1 MISLLE
7 VAERAQKGP
16 KMDEKEW
23 NMGMF
28 QTMTQLS
35 DTYALSPARDALF
48 YHVDNAFADQLFSAA
63 LDYLSTQGVYCVSTH
78 RVITF
83 TEDEIRQAC
92 REAPSTFAVGT
103 DRDSRTLRQR
113 AIEDTQLTNI
123 VAGGHSAWNEALIPL
138 EHLVKELVAIPRVDY
153 LETFNYHSIFGREV
167 HGTPLIVYAARKAI
181 ERARLGVRLA
191 GRSGLALCYYPI
203 HTIAPAFL
211 AAKDEERGLRS
222 SDGLLLS
229 VLPDLKVETSLLA
242 AAMYYQE
249 YGCFGMNGG
258 VGGTVGGFAGGFEGA
273 MIEGVVRN
281 IVAWIVY
288 RDVVQYGSGV
298 SMIRHR
304 PWASP
309 TFGEPWRGGS
319 DEQSLAWCSFAVQ
332 KALRRHKNTIEIFP
346 GGSGGQVVDQASPE
360 NLLATAVTCIK
371 GTVLGG
377 NLYFLWTPPP
387 TTIRWGIEVSDAAIN
402 AKIKVSDLE
411 ALLGQ
416 IQQEKLQSFDSSQ
429 DRRML
434 LYSDPQAFF
443 ASHTACYDYTQ
454 QAPTP
459 RFQESRRDAIA
470 YLENLGLQF

>member
-7 VAERAQKGP
+7 VAERAQKGQ
-16 KMDEKEW
+16 KMDEKDW
-23 NMGMF
+23 NLGMF
-28 QTMTQLS
+28 RTMTQLS
-35 DTYALSPARDALF
+35 EAYELSTTRDLPF
-48 YHVDNAFADQLFSAA
+48 YEVDNAFADQLFAAA
-63 LDYLSTQGVYCVSTH
+63 LDFLSTHGVYCVSTH
-78 RVITF
+78 RVIPF
-83 TEDEIRQAC
+83 TEEEIQQAC
-92 REAPSTFAVGT
+92 RDAPNTFTVGT
-103 DRDSRTLRQR
+103 DRDVRTLHQR
-113 AIEDTQLTNI
+113 DIEDTRLTSI

-138 EHLVKELVAIPRVDY
+138 EHLVKELVAIRRVDY
-153 LETFNYHSIFGREV
+153 LETFNYHSILGREV

-181 ERARLGVRLA
+181 ERARIGVRLA

-211 AAKDEERGLRS
+211 AVKDEERGLRS

-229 VLPDLKVETSLLA
+229 VLPDLKVETSLLT

-258 VGGTVGGFAGGFEGA
+258 VGGTVGGFAGGFDGA

-288 RDVVQYGSGV
+288 RDVIQYGSGV

-304 PWASP
+304 PWASLTIGNP
-309 TFGEPWRGGS
+309 EREGS
-319 DEQSLAWCSFAVQ
+319 DEHSLTWCSFAVQ
-332 KALRRHKNTIEIFP
+332 KALRRHKNTIEVFP

-387 TTIRWGIEVSDAAIN
+387 TTIRWGIEVSDAAIK
-402 AKIKVSDLE
+402 AGIKASDLE

-416 IQQEKLQSFDSSQ
+416 IQQQKLRGFDTSQ

-434 LYSDPQAFF
+434 LYSDPHAFF
-443 ASHTACYDYTQ
+443 ASHKACYDYTK
-454 QAPTP
+454 QAPTQ
-459 RFQESRRDAIA
+459 RFHESRQQAIA
-470 YLENLGLQF
+470 YLEELGLQF

>member
-7 VAERAQKGP
+7 VAERAQKGS

-23 NMGMF
+23 NLGMF
-28 QTMTQLS
+28 QTMTELS
-35 DTYALSPARDALF
+35 ETYKLSTTHDMPF
-48 YHVDNAFADQLFSAA
+48 YDVDNAFTDQLFSAA
-63 LDYLSTQGVYCVSTH
+63 LDFLSTRGVYCVST
-78 RVITF
+78 RRMITF

-92 REAPSTFAVGT
+92 REAPSNITIGA
-103 DRDSRTLRQR
+103 DRDIRTLQQR
-113 AIEDTQLTNI
+113 KIEDTRLTNI
-123 VAGGHSAWNEALIPL
+123 VAGGHSAWNEDLIPL
-138 EHLVKELVAIPRVDY
+138 EHLVKELVSIPRVDY
-153 LETFNYHSIFGREV
+153 LETFNYHSILGREV

-242 AAMYYQE
+242 AAKYYQE

-304 PWASP
+304 PWASA
-309 TFGEPWRGGS
+309 TFGEPWRGGR

-332 KALRRHKNTIEIFP
+332 KALRRHKNTIEMFP
-346 GGSGGQVVDQASPE
+346 GGSGGQVIDQAAPE
-360 NLLATAVTCIK
+360 NLLATAITCIK

-387 TTIRWGIEVSDAAIN
+387 TTIRWGVEVSDATIKAGV
-402 AKIKVSDLE
+402 KVSDLE

-416 IQQEKLQSFDSSQ
+416 IQQEKLQGFDSSQ

-434 LYSDPQAFF
+434 LYSDPQSFF
-443 ASHTACYDYTQ
+443 ASHEACYDYVRQT
-454 QAPTP
+454 PTL
-459 RFQESRRDAIA
+459 RFQESRKQAVA
-470 YLENLGLQF
+470 YLEDLGLQF